1 MSRINESD
9 EELARRLQ
17 NEENQRSRQ
26 SNSSYVMNTN
36 NISTNLASIHKP
48 NVQIQ
53 RQAHIGERLIIKL
66 HHPFTNNVIGEVM
79 YVIYESSSVVVFELV
94 SAPGRRL
101 RVCNNGSVEF
111 SDINDDSVRFQV
123 ELISNGATFLLNRAN
138 TTKSNT
144 IQEIGWYLSL
154 TREGVLRG
162 NGGKNKDSQWILHG
176 VDTVQSRFIPPQIP
190 QQMPHNS
197 NSNNNINN
205 AIQSKNNVVTT
216 GTVLSSSTKIS
227 SKDDAL
233 ISGDPSKLCNFN
245 NTIQWQ
251 WLESPIGQ
259 EYLSSVSP
267 KAMSMFQDG
276 INSLFLFLL
285 FMFLYSLFQAHCVDI
300 YIVLIGLMLH
310 QGIMICH
317 GNYQFSIVMN
327 QIDIFHCIIKMSFL
341 VMDSLYYQILYH
353 YH

>member
-1 MSRINESD
+1 MNRINESD

-26 SNSSYVMNTN
+26 PNSSYILNTS
-36 NISTNLASIHKP
+36 NISTSLTSNNKP

-66 HHPFTNNVIGEVM
+66 HHPFTNNAIGEVM

-123 ELISNGATFLLNRAN
+123 EFISNGATFLLNKAN
-138 TTKSNT
+138 TMKSNS
-144 IQEIGWYLSL
+144 IQEVGWYLSL

-176 VDTVQSRFIPPQIP
+176 VDTVQSRCIPPQVS
-190 QQMPHNS
+190 HSSNTNNS
-197 NSNNNINN
+197 SNNTT
-205 AIQSKNNVVTT
+205 QSRNNVVTT
-216 GTVLSSSTKIS
+216 GVVLSPSTKLS
-227 SKDDAL
+227 SKDEAI
-233 ISGDPSKLCNFN
+233 ISDDPSKLCQFN

-259 EYLSSVSP
+259 EFLSSVSP
-267 KAMSMFQDG
+267 KAVSMFQDG
-276 INSLFLFLL
+276 INSLFLSLL
-285 FMFLYSLFQAHCVDI
+285 LLI
-300 YIVLIGLMLH
+300 Y
-310 QGIMICH
+310 
-317 GNYQFSIVMN
+317 
-327 QIDIFHCIIKMSFL
+327 
-341 VMDSLYYQILYH
+341 
-353 YH
+353 

>member
-1 MSRINESD
+1 MNRINESD

-26 SNSSYVMNTN
+26 SNSSYVSNTAN
-36 NISTNLASIHKP
+36 MSTNLSSVSKP

-123 ELISNGATFLLNRAN
+123 ELISNGATFLLNKAN
-138 TTKSNT
+138 TKKSNT

-190 QQMPHNS
+190 PQISHNS
-197 NSNNNINN
+197 NSNNNNNINN
-205 AIQSKNNVVTT
+205 TTQSKNNVVTT
-216 GTVLSSSTKIS
+216 GIVLSSSTKIS
-227 SKDDAL
+227 SKDEAL

-259 EYLSSVSP
+259 EFLSSISP
-267 KAMSMFQDG
+267 KAISMFQDG
-276 INSLFLFLL
+276 INSLLLLLLLLLFLL
-285 FMFLYSLFQAHCVDI
+285 LMYLYSLFKIRFIASIFISSRLAQC
-300 YIVLIGLMLH
+300 YIKVL
-310 QGIMICH
+310 
-317 GNYQFSIVMN
+317 
-327 QIDIFHCIIKMSFL
+327 
-341 VMDSLYYQILYH
+341 
-353 YH
+353 